1 MKINKNKIICFIL
14 VSFINLKAIA
24 QNQYAGIEIGGK
36 GLKTFI
42 IDARSVEKGIWVI
55 DNHWFE
61 NINILSGIVQNGS
74 LSANDIKT
82 TTNQVVAT
90 YNKLIDQYKIDKNKI
105 YIVISSGVS
114 VAKNTELFAKKISEE
129 VCIQPHIISS
139 EIESKLLFKG
149 CVPPKYYKESIIMDI
164 GSGNTKGGFIE
175 TESGK
180 TTFYDFNTDIG
191 TMSLSN
197 LLNKKYSTFKIQDFI
212 GLVDEY
218 NPKLNTDVKAMYDSQ
233 TISSNKKRVYAS
245 GGSVWAFFT
254 LFYNDDSRNNLQEF
268 KLQDIYKYD
277 VILKN
282 DFETY
287 KDLANKNT
295 EAARVLKTFTHENL
309 IASNAILIATL
320 SNIKKIESKKLFFA
334 KQPEISWVV
343 SYISDKLKDGTLGLF

>member
-1 MKINKNKIICFIL
+1 MKIIKNKIICYIFIFFSTM
-14 VSFINLKAIA
+14 VSVA

-36 GLKTFI
+36 GLKTFV
-42 IDARSVEKGIWVI
+42 IDARSIEKGIWVI

-61 NINILSGIVQNGS
+61 NINIISGIVQNGS
-74 LSANDIKT
+74 LSSNDIKIT
-82 TTNQVVAT
+82 TKQVVAA
-90 YNKLIDQYKIDKNKI
+90 YNKLIDQYKIDKDKI

-114 VAKNTELFAKKISEE
+114 IAKNTDEFAKIISEE
-129 VCIQPHIISS
+129 VCIEPHIVTSD
-139 EIESKLLFKG
+139 IESKLLFKG
-149 CVPPKYYKESIIMDI
+149 CVPPKYFKESIIMDI

-180 TTFYDFNTDIG
+180 TTFYDFNMDLG
-191 TMSLSN
+191 TMSFSN
-197 LLNKKYSTFKIQDFI
+197 LLAKKYSTFKIPDFI
-212 GLVDEY
+212 SLVDEY
-218 NPKLNTDVKAMYDSQ
+218 SPKLNTDVKTMYDSQ

-254 LFYNDDSRNNLQEF
+254 LFNNDDSRNNLQEF
-268 KLQDIYKYD
+268 KLEDIYKYD

-282 DFETY
+282 DFDTY
-287 KDLANKNT
+287 KDLATKNP
-295 EAARVLKTFTHENL
+295 EVARVLKTFTHENL

-343 SYISDKLKDGTLGLF
+343 SYISDKMKDGKLGSF